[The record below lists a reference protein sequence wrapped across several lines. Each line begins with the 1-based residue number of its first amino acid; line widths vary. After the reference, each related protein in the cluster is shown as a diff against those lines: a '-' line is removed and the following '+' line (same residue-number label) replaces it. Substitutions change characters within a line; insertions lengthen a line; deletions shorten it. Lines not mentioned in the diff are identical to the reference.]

1 MGGRVTRITRRVA
14 ALALLVLLA
23 RVPALAED
31 VRPAVG
37 HRAPDFTLRDPDGR
51 VIQLSRLLGEK
62 AVLLNFWATWC
73 PPCQA
78 EMPTMERAYQEYKAK
93 GLEVLAVSID
103 FGDEEA
109 MAAKVKAFKARLR
122 LTFPALLDHRS
133 ERVRTYRLLG
143 LPMTF
148 LIDRQGVIRATE
160 IGYRDWFSDESRKKI
175 EALLKGSSGG
185 NRLP

>member
-1 MGGRVTRITRRVA
+1 MLRVTRGAVP
-14 ALALLVLLA
+14 LLLVLLA
-23 RVPALAED
+23 SIPALGED

-37 HRAPDFTLRDPDGR
+37 HRAPDFTLRDPDRR
-51 VIQLSRLLGEK
+51 VIQLSRVLGEK

-73 PPCQA
+73 PPCQQ
-78 EMPTMERAYQEYKAK
+78 EMPTMERAYREYKAK

-103 FGDEEA
+103 FGDEEE
-109 MAAKVKAFKARLR
+109 MAAKVKAFMARLK

-133 ERVRTYRLLG
+133 ETVRTYRLLG

-175 EALLKGSSGG
+175 EDLLDRPSGG
-185 NRLP
+185 